1 MKESIKQELTQYV
14 VDLYSE
20 GVLKENNRE
29 EWHHLAFNEDYYL
42 IGYYNCSEW
51 LKKHNLDPYDAIA
64 ICQDYEIEMF
74 GGFSKRY
81 DNAET
86 TVNMLVYIYGEE
98 IINELMS
105 WSDSIDEYVTN
116 NFN

>member
-14 VDLYSE
+14 VDLYAE
-20 GVLKENNRE
+20 GVLTENNRE

-51 LKKHNLDPYDAIA
+51 LKKHNLDTYEAIA

-74 GGFSKRY
+74 GEFSKRY

-105 WSDSIDEYVTN
+105 WSDSIDEYVN
-116 NFN
+116 ANFN